1 MSYIQSI
8 GIAEAPFKHAQ
19 KDILSFMLDMYPEH
33 FDQQDKVARLYD
45 RSEIET
51 RYSAVEDFSLP
62 KSKRNFFL
70 PEKEPDIALRMK
82 MYFDIA
88 PELAKKAILHCVQT
102 REQLEQITH
111 LITVSCTG
119 ISAPGLDIMLMRDLN
134 LSPNIHRTSVNFMG
148 CYATIHALKMADAFC
163 KADKNAKVLVVSV
176 ELCTLHFQNICD
188 MDQIAASLLFG
199 DGAAAAIISNEQGP
213 FIIDQFYAEV
223 NLQAFED
230 MSWNITSNGF
240 LMSLS
245 SYIPA
250 IIAEKIEPMLEKALN
265 QVHLKRHEIKHWA
278 IHPGGK
284 KIIQEVAKALGL
296 TEEQTRVSKSVLK
309 DYGNMSSAT
318 ILFVLYRMMS
328 SVHIENEHLFC
339 AAFGP
344 GLTIESMTLRT
355 SNTI

>member
-8 GIAEAPFKHAQ
+8 GISEAPFKHAQ
-19 KDILSFMLDMYPEH
+19 KDILSFMFDMYPEH

-70 PEKEPDIALRMK
+70 PETEPDIALRMK

-88 PELAKKAILHCVQT
+88 PELAKKAILHCVHSRQ
-102 REQLEQITH
+102 QLEQITH

-119 ISAPGLDIMLMRDLN
+119 ISAPGLDIILMRDLN

-163 KADKNAKVLVVSV
+163 KADMQAKVLIVSV
-176 ELCTLHFQNICD
+176 ELCTLHFQNSCE

-199 DGAAAAIISNEQGP
+199 DGAAAAIVSNEEGP
-213 FIIDQFYAEV
+213 YAIDQFYAEV
-223 NLQAFED
+223 NLQAYKD

-245 SYIPA
+245 SYIPS
-250 IIAEKIEPMLEKALN
+250 IIADKIEPMLAKALSQTN
-265 QVHLKRHEIKHWA
+265 LTRHEISHWA

-284 KIIQEVAKALGL
+284 KIIQEVAKALCL
-296 TEEQTRVSKSVLK
+296 TEAQTKVSKSILRN
-309 DYGNMSSAT
+309 YGNMSSAT
-318 ILFVLYRMMS
+318 ILFVLHEMQQD
-328 SVHIENEHLFC
+328 IEAENENVFC

-344 GLTIESMTLRT
+344 GLTIESMILRT
-355 SNTI
+355 SKPS

>member
-1 MSYIQSI
+1 MPYIQSI

-51 RYSAVEDFSLP
+51 RYSAIEDFSLQ
-62 KSKRNFFL
+62 KSERKFFVADQ
-70 PEKEPDIALRMK
+70 EPTIEQRMK
-82 MYFDIA
+82 KYFEVA
-88 PELAKKAILHCVQT
+88 PVLAKQAILACIPS
-102 REQLEQITH
+102 RNQLEQITH

-119 ISAPGLDIMLMRDLN
+119 ISAPGLDIMLLRELN

-148 CYATIHALKMADAFC
+148 CYATMHALKMADAFC
-163 KADKNAKVLVVSV
+163 KADKDAKVLIVSI
-176 ELCTLHFQNICD
+176 ELCTLHFQNSCA

-199 DGAAAAIISNEQGP
+199 DGAAAALVSNEEGP
-213 FIIDQFYAEV
+213 YMIDQFYAEV

-245 SYIPA
+245 SYIPS
-250 IIAEKIEPMLEKALN
+250 IIAEKIEPMLVKALS
-265 QVHLKRHEIKHWA
+265 QTHLTPHEIAHWA

-284 KIIQEVAKALGL
+284 KIIQEVAKALSL
-296 TEEQTRVSKSVLK
+296 TEEQTNVSRRILK

-318 ILFVLYRMMS
+318 ILFVLYEMQQE
-328 SVHIENEHLFC
+328 IENKNESVFC

-344 GLTIESMTLRT
+344 GLTIESMILQT
-355 SNTI
+355 SKPS